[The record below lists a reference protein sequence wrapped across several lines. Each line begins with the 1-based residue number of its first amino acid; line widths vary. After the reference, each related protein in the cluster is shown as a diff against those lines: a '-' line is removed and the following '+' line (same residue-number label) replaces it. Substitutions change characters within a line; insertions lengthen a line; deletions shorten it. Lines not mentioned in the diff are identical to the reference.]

1 MQAAAAEGAHALPD
15 TPAPVAPRGAA
26 HTPLSALLA
35 EPPTAPAATRRGR
48 SRSPRSPPSSTPPA
62 PPAPPAAANA
72 AGAPAS
78 PRAPPLAREA
88 PPVAPGEGAKAG
100 AGAGAGLTVTSAAER
115 EAAAALLGARDSAL
129 SAATDGGREPGA
141 GARPHAAG
149 AGGAPPA
156 GAHPPR
162 SPLRRHISG
171 PRDSLASACSS
182 LAMGLRGAAPLP
194 HGAAAAAAPAPAL
207 AGAASARPKAEPG
220 AAAGG
225 GAAAALDTL
234 AAAGGAVQAAE
245 GGAAAARD
253 AGLRAIV
260 SVALAS
266 LPQQEVRPGAARPA
280 ACAASR
286 RACGLACSTPRER
299 SMGGCRA
306 PLAEAKSAWPL
317 GGSCARLWGP
327 GAGRARAAPA
337 RTQHNASAGLIA
349 PRVLVPGRGGGG
361 GGGGGRGSGGRA
373 GGRRGR
379 ERRGRGAHAVGRR
392 GPRGRRA
399 PDGRA
404 AARAQARR
412 GHTSGQ
418 CLAAPSPMLPAG
430 ERGERLRGR
439 GLGVGRMWQAPGIA

>member
-1 MQAAAAEGAHALPD
+1 VHALPD

-48 SRSPRSPPSSTPPA
+48 SRSPRSPPTSAPP

-78 PRAPPLAREA
+78 SRAPPLAREA
-88 PPVAPGEGAKAG
+88 PPGAPGEAAKAG
-100 AGAGAGLTVTSAAER
+100 AGAGAGMTVTSAAER
-115 EAAAALLGARDSAL
+115 EAAAALLGARESTL
-129 SAATDGGREPGA
+129 SAATDGGHEPGA
-141 GARPHAAG
+141 SARPHG

-194 HGAAAAAAPAPAL
+194 HGGAAAPALAPAPAPAL
-207 AGAASARPKAEPG
+207 AGPRPALPKAEPG
-220 AAAGG
+220 AAPGG

-266 LPQQEVRPGAARPA
+266 LPQQEVRPGAVRPA
-280 ACAASR
+280 ARAASR
-286 RACGLACSTPRER
+286 RACGPACSRP
-299 SMGGCRA
+299 C
-306 PLAEAKSAWPL
+306 
-317 GGSCARLWGP
+317 
-327 GAGRARAAPA
+327 
-337 RTQHNASAGLIA
+337 
-349 PRVLVPGRGGGG
+349 
-361 GGGGGRGSGGRA
+361 
-373 GGRRGR
+373 
-379 ERRGRGAHAVGRR
+379 ERRTGMVQGA
-392 GPRGRRA
+392 
-399 PDGRA
+399 
-404 AARAQARR
+404 ARR
-412 GHTSGQ
+412 GWN
-418 CLAAPSPMLPAG
+418 CLAARWQLLCGDRPRPAPAQCPTACG
-430 ERGERLRGR
+430 TGR
-439 GLGVGRMWQAPGIA
+439 APG